1 MSVSLNQSQ
10 IETLALYRL
19 GIRVDRATSTL
30 PQTAAVTHF
39 TISGGRVMATLILG
53 QVTTIV
59 QTQANNTKFTLVP
72 TTGSSVDICAV
83 KDITGLEVGG
93 MLVVNGT
100 AATALTQ
107 ANAGSIISQTV
118 PVILNIGALKLDCAA
133 SSTGAIKWSL
143 FYLPIDDGATVV
155 AA

>member
-1 MSVSLNQSQ
+1 MNLNQSQ
-10 IETLALYRL
+10 IDAATLFRL
-19 GIRVDRATSTL
+19 GVRVDRATAAL
-30 PQTAAVTHF
+30 PQTVAAAIF
-39 TISGGRVMATLILG
+39 TISVGRVLATLILG

-59 QTQANNTKFTLVP
+59 QAQANNTKLTSTP
-72 TTGSSVDICAV
+72 TAGSAVDICAV

-107 ANAGSIISQTV
+107 ANAGSIIGNTV
-118 PVILNIGALKLDCAA
+118 PVVLNIGSLKLDCAA
-133 SSTGAIKWSL
+133 SSTGSIKWTL
-143 FYLPIDDGATVV
+143 FYFPIDDGATVV

>member
-1 MSVSLNQSQ
+1 MPNLNQSQ
-10 IETLALYRL
+10 IDAASLFRL
-19 GIRVDRATSTL
+19 GVRIDRATATL
-30 PQTAAVTHF
+30 PQTAAVSYF
-39 TISGGRVMATLILG
+39 TISGGRVLATLIIG
-53 QVTTIV
+53 QVTTII
-59 QTQANNTKFTLVP
+59 QTQANNTKLTSTP
-72 TTGSSVDICAV
+72 TAGSAVDICAV

-107 ANAGSIISQTV
+107 ANAGSIIGQTV
-118 PVILNIGALKLDCAA
+118 PVVLNIGVLKLDCAA

-155 AA
+155 TA